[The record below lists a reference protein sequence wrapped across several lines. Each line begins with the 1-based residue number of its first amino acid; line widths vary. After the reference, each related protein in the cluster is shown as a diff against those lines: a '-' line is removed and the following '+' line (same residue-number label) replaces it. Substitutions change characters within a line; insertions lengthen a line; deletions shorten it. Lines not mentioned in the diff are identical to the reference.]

1 MRPLRLAW
9 LGFLAAGAACG
20 DGEKPSP
27 AGDLIVTYLAAG
39 GPPAGAVL
47 LTVTGGAV
55 QGVTASMAGVQVSFG
70 SPAAGTTKIIVTGTL
85 NNGDLL
91 RLRVP
96 DVNTTYSVSADQVAD
111 AVTFALLPTVGHT
124 FTVHP

>member
-9 LGFLAAGAACG
+9 LGVLAAGGACG
-20 DGEKPSP
+20 GGEKPSP
-27 AGDLIVTYLAAG
+27 AGDLIVTYVASG
-39 GPPAGAVL
+39 RPAGAVL

-55 QGVTASMAGVQVSFG
+55 QGVTASVSGVQVSFG

-85 NNGDLL
+85 NSGDLL

-96 DVNTTYSVSADQVAD
+96 DVNTTYFVNTDQVAD
-111 AVTFALLPTVGHT
+111 ALTFALLSPAGHT
-124 FTVHP
+124 FTVHR